1 MRRIQVVVQIRVDI
15 VALLLAAVAAL
26 AALG

>member
-1 MRRIQVVVQIRVDI
+1 MRRIQVVVQIRVDL